1 MSSDKTSTTGHRASV
16 VHKATPVQPRAT
28 RVSTDQPV
36 QPRATRVSTDQ
47 PVQYRAMKVTT
58 DKPANSRTGPSPPAS
73 RPGTGPER
81 PSSSSSIRR
90 ASAGKS
96 TRSTGMSTSA
106 GNNSGNSTPGISG
119 KSEGNNSTEHI
130 LVRPST
136 PTRLRELSNSQSPS
150 QSDRTQVSDSS
161 HSRLSNTDSANRTR
175 LVTPTRRDSMENSNN
190 TGGKVVAAKIRTP
203 PGGRSGNNLANL
215 SKVDGPSSNTVISPD
230 TRPGSHDSGRL
241 DSAGRPGTN
250 GSTRLDSAG
259 RPDSSGY
266 ISGASV
272 TSTPDRPSSALARGI
287 KITEFKENKV
297 NPTPIVLEE
306 TDLLLEDHLS
316 SRKLVC
322 NPFEIWDIDCT
333 VNS

>member
-1 MSSDKTSTTGHRASV
+1 MSSEKTSSAGHRASA

-36 QPRATRVSTDQ
+36 QPRA
-47 PVQYRAMKVTT
+47 MKVTA
-58 DKPANSRTGPSPPAS
+58 DKAANSRTGPSPPAS

-96 TRSTGMSTSA
+96 TRSTGMSTAS

-119 KSEGNNSTEHI
+119 KSEGNNSTDHI

-136 PTRLRELSNSQSPS
+136 PTRLRELANSQSPS
-150 QSDRTQVSDSS
+150 QSDRTQVSDNS
-161 HSRLSNTDSANRTR
+161 HSRLINTDSANRTR
-175 LVTPTRRDSMENSNN
+175 LVIPTRRDSMENSNN
-190 TGGKVVAAKIRTP
+190 TGGKIVAAKIRTP
-203 PGGRSGNNLANL
+203 PGGRSGSNLANL
-215 SKVDGPSSNTVISPD
+215 SKVDDSRNTVISSD
-230 TRPGSHDSGRL
+230 TRPGSHDSVRL

-316 SRKLVC
+316 GRKLVC
-322 NPFEIWDIDCT
+322 NSFEIWDIDCT

>member
-1 MSSDKTSTTGHRASV
+1 MLSEKTSSSAHRATAV
-16 VHKATPVQPRAT
+16 QKATPVQPR
-28 RVSTDQPV
+28 SN
-36 QPRATRVSTDQ
+36 RATADWLL
-47 PVQYRAMKVTT
+47 
-58 DKPANSRTGPSPPAS
+58 NSHTGPSPPAS

-81 PSSSSSIRR
+81 PPSTSARR
-90 ASAGKS
+90 GSAGKS
-96 TRSTGMSTSA
+96 TRNTGMSTS
-106 GNNSGNSTPGISG
+106 GNTGNSGGTNSSD
-119 KSEGNNSTEHI
+119 HI

-136 PTRLRELSNSQSPS
+136 PTRLRELANAQPS
-150 QSDRTQVSDSS
+150 GQSDRTHSSDNG
-161 HSRLSNTDSANRTR
+161 HTRLSNMDSSGRTR
-175 LVTPTRRDSMENSNN
+175 IVTPTRRDSTENNNN
-190 TGGKVVAAKIRTP
+190 TGGKVAVAKIRDPRTP
-203 PGGRSGNNLANL
+203 PGGRSGQNYANL
-215 SKVDGPSSNTVISPD
+215 SKVDGNDSKTVISSD
-230 TRPGSHDSGRL
+230 VRPGSHDSIRL

-297 NPTPIVLEE
+297 NPDPIVLEE

-333 VNS
+333 VNSCSINV